1 MTVKKPTT
9 KKTPTKKTTTSKK
22 APKPATTEKAP
33 IIVKGYKGFD
43 KDLKCRDKQYALK
56 ATFEEPEADLCR
68 TGIHF
73 CEHPLDCF
81 RYYEPGMQSRY
92 AEVEAEDPTEQ
103 KDGDSKRVTK
113 KIAIGVELSLKSLID
128 AAIKFTFDRVTYS
141 GDSQATGN
149 QGAAS
154 ATGDYGAASATG
166 DYGAASATGDYG
178 AASATG
184 NRGAASATGNRGAAS
199 ATGYQ
204 GAASATG
211 DYGAASA
218 TGDYGAA
225 SATGNQ
231 GIAVATGYMSKVKA
245 SLGSWIVL
253 VERDDNWNIL
263 DVQSALI
270 DGEKLKPD
278 TWYTLKEKRI
288 VERES

>member
-166 DYGAASATGDYG
+166 
-178 AASATG
+178 
-184 NRGAASATGNRGAAS
+184 
-199 ATGYQ
+199 
-204 GAASATG
+204 
-211 DYGAASA
+211 
-218 TGDYGAA
+218 
-225 SATGNQ
+225 NQ